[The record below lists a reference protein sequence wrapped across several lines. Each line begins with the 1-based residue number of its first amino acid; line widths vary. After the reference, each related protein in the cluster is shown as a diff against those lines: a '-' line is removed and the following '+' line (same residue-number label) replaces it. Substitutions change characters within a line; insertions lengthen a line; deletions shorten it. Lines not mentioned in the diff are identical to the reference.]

1 MLAPGA
7 CVLLAIPAVALA
19 QDPAGVPAASPTRGG
34 EPAASAQAAPVL
46 VDAEVRRSGTR
57 MHATVRYR
65 LDPSVSGTVPTAW
78 RAFTGSR
85 EARRLRAV
93 AHGSKAIG
101 VVKGVYGFTAR
112 ARMGGGTD
120 RSGGFCVAPDF
131 AAIGQPP
138 VEVAC
143 MAGERVMRRD
153 LTATV
158 PEATVFGDSVGA
170 TFDWVPGTR
179 EALAKG
185 LSVRYDLR
193 SCRRLVA
200 APCPPGPPSVLSSVR
215 SLPGSL
221 GDIVVINVGYNDWAA
236 TYDVGRV
243 LRALRAR
250 GVQRVVWI
258 TLRETQASYRQIN
271 QRIRSAARRGGVRG
285 LGIQVADWG
294 RASRGRNWFG
304 ADQVHLTSAG
314 GWGLAAFTRRE
325 IREAVVWLRDR
336 DDHRSRRGDGA
347 DAVGGIRRST

>member
-1 MLAPGA
+1 VLAPGA

-78 RAFTGSR
+78 RAFAGSR
-85 EARRLRAV
+85 EAHRLRAV

-112 ARMGGGTD
+112 ARMGGATD

>member
-19 QDPAGVPAASPTRGG
+19 QDPAGVPAVAPAGGG
-34 EPAASAQAAPVL
+34 EPGATAPASPAL
-46 VDAEVRRSGTR
+46 VEAVVRRSGTR
-57 MHATVRYR
+57 MDASVRYR
-65 LDPSVSGTVPTAW
+65 LDPAAAGTVPTDW
-78 RAFTGSR
+78 RAVAGAR
-85 EARRLRAV
+85 EARRLRTV
-93 AHGSKAIG
+93 AHGMKPVG
-101 VVKGVYGFTAR
+101 VMDGVYEFTAR
-112 ARMGGGTD
+112 ARIGSGTD

-143 MAGERVMRRD
+143 MSGDRVMRRD

-179 EALAKG
+179 EAVAKG

-193 SCRRLVA
+193 ACRRLVA

-221 GDIVVINVGYNDWAA
+221 GEVAVINVGYNDWAA

-271 QRIRSAARRGGVRG
+271 QRIRAAARRGGVRG
-285 LGIQVADWG
+285 MGIQVADWG
-294 RASRGRNWFG
+294 PASRGRNWFG
-304 ADQVHLTSAG
+304 ADQVHLTSTG

-325 IREAVVWLRDR
+325 IREAVAWLRDR
-336 DDHRSRRGDGA
+336 DDDR
-347 DAVGGIRRST
+347 

>member
-1 MLAPGA
+1 
-7 CVLLAIPAVALA
+7 
-19 QDPAGVPAASPTRGG
+19 
-34 EPAASAQAAPVL
+34 VL

-78 RAFTGSR
+78 RAFAGSR
-85 EARRLRAV
+85 EAHRLRAV

-112 ARMGGGTD
+112 ARMGGATD